1 MVKDLKIAT
10 IGGGSSYTPEIVEG
24 FINKAISGEL
34 AIKELWLVDIPTG
47 RNKLEIVGSLAKR
60 MVAKAGNPFK
70 IILTEDRRAAISGA
84 DFVTTQFRVGLLD
97 ARIRDERIPLKYG
110 LIGQETN
117 GAGGFAKAMRTI
129 PVILDI
135 CRDIEELAPNTWL
148 LNFTNPSG
156 IITETVLKYSKVKVI
171 GLCNVPI
178 GVKMNIAKLL
188 DVKSDRLFIE
198 FAGLNHLVWGRRVFL
213 DGKDVTQQ
221 VLEGL
226 ADDTNFAVRNIRPI
240 SWGKERLDQIGMVPC
255 PYHRYYYMTDKM
267 LEEELADAAPGG
279 KGVRGEV
286 VKGVEAELF
295 ELYKDP
301 DLAIKP
307 PQLMQRGGA
316 YYSDAAVNL
325 MSAINNNKLDFHV
338 VNVRNNGAIA
348 DLPDEV
354 AVELNCIVGAQGAT
368 PLSVGH
374 MPPQA
379 RGLMQQIK
387 AFELLTIEAGVTGDY
402 TTALRALAANPL
414 VPHGK
419 IAKQLLDEILEAY
432 AEYLPQFSKNSF

>member
-1 MVKDLKIAT
+1 MSKELKIAT

-24 FINKAISGEL
+24 FINKAVNEEL
-34 AIKELWLVDIPTG
+34 LIKELWLVDIPAG
-47 RNKLEIVGSLAKR
+47 REKMDIVGNLASR

-70 IILTEDRRAAISGA
+70 VILTEDRRAAISGA

-117 GAGGFAKAMRTI
+117 GAGGFAKALRTI
-129 PVILDI
+129 PVIRDI
-135 CRDIEELAPNTWL
+135 CRDIEELAPTAWL

-156 IITETVLKYSKVKVI
+156 MITETVLKHSKVNVI

-178 GVKMNIAKLL
+178 NVKMNIAKLL
-188 DVKSDRLFIE
+188 DVEPDRLFIE
-198 FAGLNHLVWGRRVFL
+198 FAGINHLIWGRKVFL
-213 DGKDVTQQ
+213 DGKDVTQE
-221 VLEGL
+221 VLDGL
-226 ADDTNFAVRNIRPI
+226 ADSTNFAVRNIRPI
-240 SWGKERLDQIGMVPC
+240 AWGKELLDQIGMAPC

-267 LEEELADAAPGG
+267 FEEELTDAAPGG

-286 VKGVEAELF
+286 VKGVETELF

-301 DLAIKP
+301 NLAIKP
-307 PQLMQRGGA
+307 PQLTQRGGTH
-316 YYSDAAVNL
+316 YSDAAVNL
-325 MSAINNNKLDFHV
+325 MAAIVNNKQNLHV
-338 VNVRNNGAIA
+338 VNIRNNGAIP
-348 DLPDEV
+348 DLPDDV
-354 AVELNCIVGAQGAT
+354 AVELNCIVGSHGAI

-379 RGLMQQIK
+379 RGLLQQLK
-387 AFELLTIEAGVTGDY
+387 SFEILTIEAGVTGDY

-419 IAKQLLDEILEAY
+419 IAKQLLDEILEVN
-432 AEYLPQFSKNSF
+432 AEYLPQFRKS

>member
-1 MVKDLKIAT
+1 MSKELKIAT

-24 FINKAISGEL
+24 FINKAVNEEL
-34 AIKELWLVDIPTG
+34 LIKELWLVDIPAG
-47 RNKLEIVGSLAKR
+47 REKMDIVGNLASR

-70 IILTEDRRAAISGA
+70 VILTEDRRAAISGA

-117 GAGGFAKAMRTI
+117 GAGGFAKALRTI

-135 CRDIEELAPNTWL
+135 CRDIEELAPTAWL

-156 IITETVLKYSKVKVI
+156 MITETVLKHSKVNVI

-178 GVKMNIAKLL
+178 NVKMNIAKLL
-188 DVKSDRLFIE
+188 DVEPDRLFIE
-198 FAGLNHLVWGRRVFL
+198 FAGINHLIWGRKVFL
-213 DGKDVTQQ
+213 DGKDVTQE
-221 VLEGL
+221 VLDGL
-226 ADDTNFAVRNIRPI
+226 ADSTNFAVRNIRPI
-240 SWGKERLDQIGMVPC
+240 AWGKELLDQIGMAPC

-267 LEEELADAAPGG
+267 FEEELTDAAPGG

-286 VKGVEAELF
+286 VKGVETELF

-301 DLAIKP
+301 NLAIKP
-307 PQLMQRGGA
+307 PQLTQRGGTH
-316 YYSDAAVNL
+316 YSDAAVNL
-325 MSAINNNKLDFHV
+325 MAAIVNNKQNLHV
-338 VNVRNNGAIA
+338 VNIRNNGAIP
-348 DLPDEV
+348 DLPDDV
-354 AVELNCIVGAQGAT
+354 AVELNCIVGSHGAI

-379 RGLMQQIK
+379 RGLLQQLK
-387 AFELLTIEAGVTGDY
+387 SFEILTIEAGVTGDY

-419 IAKQLLDEILEAY
+419 IAKQLLDEILEVN
-432 AEYLPQFSKNSF
+432 AEYLPQFRKS

>member
-1 MVKDLKIAT
+1 MSKELKIAT

-24 FINKAISGEL
+24 FINKAVNEEL
-34 AIKELWLVDIPTG
+34 LIKELWLVDIPAG
-47 RNKLEIVGSLAKR
+47 REKMDIVGNLASR

-70 IILTEDRRAAISGA
+70 VILTEDRRAAISGA

-117 GAGGFAKAMRTI
+117 GAGGFAKALRTI

-135 CRDIEELAPNTWL
+135 CRDIEELAPTAWL

-156 IITETVLKYSKVKVI
+156 MITETVLKHSKVKVI

-178 GVKMNIAKLL
+178 NVKMNIAKLL
-188 DVKSDRLFIE
+188 DVEPDRLFIE
-198 FAGLNHLVWGRRVFL
+198 FAGINHLIWGRKVFL
-213 DGKDVTQQ
+213 DGKDVTQE
-221 VLEGL
+221 VLDGL
-226 ADDTNFAVRNIRPI
+226 ADSANFAVRNIRPI
-240 SWGKERLDQIGMVPC
+240 AWGKELLDQIGMAPC

-267 LEEELADAAPGG
+267 FEEELADAAPGG

-286 VKGVEAELF
+286 VKGVETELF
-295 ELYKDP
+295 DLYKNSN
-301 DLAIKP
+301 LAIKP
-307 PQLMQRGGA
+307 PQLTQRGGTH
-316 YYSDAAVNL
+316 YSDAAVNL
-325 MSAINNNKLDFHV
+325 MAAIVNNKQNLHV
-338 VNVRNNGAIA
+338 VNIRNNGAIA
-348 DLPDEV
+348 DLPDDV
-354 AVELNCIVGAQGAT
+354 AVELNCIVGSYGAT

-379 RGLMQQIK
+379 RGLLQQLK
-387 AFELLTIEAGVTGDY
+387 SFEILTIEAGVTGDY
-402 TTALRALAANPL
+402 TTALQALAANPL

-419 IAKQLLDEILEAY
+419 IAKQLLDEILEVN
-432 AEYLPQFSKNSF
+432 AEYLPQFRKF